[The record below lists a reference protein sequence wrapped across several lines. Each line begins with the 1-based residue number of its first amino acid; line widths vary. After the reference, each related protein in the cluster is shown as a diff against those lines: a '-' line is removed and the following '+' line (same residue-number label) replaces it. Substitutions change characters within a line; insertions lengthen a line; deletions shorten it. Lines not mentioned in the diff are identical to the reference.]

1 MSSWTRRASSLP
13 LPASHTRAV
22 LSSDAVTN
30 AASKMFDGNV
40 CAASGSALSP
50 IGSPGAAHNYLILLA
65 VPTGG
70 PEVSK
75 SNDLRKSGKSKR
87 SRAFHGVPQANFP
100 PWQRDADWGHNLVC
114 QAPAPPLLR
123 GREIARP
130 EALRELRTILL
141 RELAEVRRRRAPPY
155 RGDGPSGRGGEGPSS
170 SSPGASP

>member
-65 VPTGG
+65 VPTGA

-75 SNDLRKSGKSKR
+75 INYLRNSGKANR
-87 SRAFHGVPQANFP
+87 SRAFRGVPRVSFP
-100 PWQRDADWGHNLVC
+100 PIGSPVARTRDPTVKPIGETAAVL
-114 QAPAPPLLR
+114 QAPAAKALHHHRPAQRELHPVGAVPHHYRAAVFQYRHQGLR
-123 GREIARP
+123 IGTGAPRY
-130 EALRELRTILL
+130 EALR
-141 RELAEVRRRRAPPY
+141 
-155 RGDGPSGRGGEGPSS
+155 
-170 SSPGASP
+170 